1 MRYLLLPARRTTATL
16 IIVRMIMPAIN
27 MMRIPLSSA
36 GPPVVGSSAGVAVK
50 SMVAVGIGVSF
61 GCFCG
66 GGVCV
71 GVWIGVLVGTGVGV
85 GGIGVLVGTGV
96 DVGTGVLA
104 GVGVKP
110 ANAGVVCQVVAAKA
124 TKLKT
129 KAPVMIL
136 LSINSIS
143 LYETIR
149 GSYRA
154 PS

>member
-1 MRYLLLPARRTTATL
+1 
-16 IIVRMIMPAIN
+16 
-27 MMRIPLSSA
+27 
-36 GPPVVGSSAGVAVK
+36 VAVR
-50 SMVAVGIGVSF
+50 SMVAVGTGVSF

-66 GGVCV
+66 GGVGGSVGGGVCV
-71 GVWIGVLVGTGVGV
+71 GVW
-85 GGIGVLVGTGV
+85 IGVLVGTGV

>member
-1 MRYLLLPARRTTATL
+1 
-16 IIVRMIMPAIN
+16 MPAIST
-27 MMRIPLSSA
+27 MRMPVSSA
-36 GPPVVGSSAGVAVK
+36 GPPVVGSWTGVAVK
-50 SMVAVGIGVSF
+50 SMVAVGTGVSF
-61 GCFCG
+61 GCFGGGGAGGVVGG

-71 GVWIGVLVGTGVGV
+71 GVGIGVLVGTGVGV

-110 ANAGVVCQVVAAKA
+110 ASAGVVCQIVAAKV

-136 LSINSIS
+136 LSINSVS
-143 LYETIR
+143 LHETNR

-154 PS
+154 PC

>member
-1 MRYLLLPARRTTATL
+1 
-16 IIVRMIMPAIN
+16 MPAIN

-50 SMVAVGIGVSF
+50 SMVAVGTGVSF

-66 GGVCV
+66 GGAGGSVGGGGVCV
-71 GVWIGVLVGTGVGV
+71 GVW
-85 GGIGVLVGTGV
+85 IGVLVGTGV

-110 ANAGVVCQVVAAKA
+110 ANAGVVGQVVAAKA

>member
-50 SMVAVGIGVSF
+50 SMVAVGTGVSF

-71 GVWIGVLVGTGVGV
+71 GVW
-85 GGIGVLVGTGV
+85 IGVLVGTGV

>member
-1 MRYLLLPARRTTATL
+1 
-16 IIVRMIMPAIN
+16 MPAIN

-36 GPPVVGSSAGVAVK
+36 GPPPSGNVSGVAVK
-50 SMVAVGIGVSF
+50 SMVAVGTGVSF
-61 GCFCG
+61 GCCG
-66 GGVCV
+66 GCGAGGGVGVDGVCV
-71 GVWIGVLVGTGVGV
+71 GVWIGVLVGTRVGV

-96 DVGTGVLA
+96 DVGAGVLA

-110 ANAGVVCQVVAAKA
+110 ASAGVVCQKVAAKM
-124 TKLKT
+124 TKLKM